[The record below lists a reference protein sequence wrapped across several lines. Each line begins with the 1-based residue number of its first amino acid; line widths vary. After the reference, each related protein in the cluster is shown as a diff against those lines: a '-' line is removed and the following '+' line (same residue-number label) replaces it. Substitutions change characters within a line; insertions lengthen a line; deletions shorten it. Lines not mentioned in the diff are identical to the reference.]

1 MTRRMTWS
9 PRFMKVLTVYLRIYS
24 DAFQQ
29 ALTGIRK
36 NAWTLLLPIGLL
48 EANGLATGLVIGALG
63 RLGQFVVWVVW
74 AAAASCYLYFL
85 GEVVAKSRVKLDEFG
100 RSVGAYFWSVANLFF
115 VYWVATLIVDLLVP
129 GPQKAVFS
137 QLLLL
142 AGVIL
147 LNAAP
152 EVIYQRGSYGGLETV
167 QRSVR
172 FLQANWIEWGI
183 PNLLILAAWWFTPR
197 DPLWN
202 LGTLGTILTA
212 LVEGS
217 LVHLVMVFRGH
228 LYAALDGTSH
238 RQRMY
243 RWRSTGAV

>member
-1 MTRRMTWS
+1 MN
-9 PRFMKVLTVYLRIYS
+9 VLTVYLRIYA

-36 NAWTLLLPIGLL
+36 NAWTLLLPIGLMFGWGITSRVL
-48 EANGLATGLVIGALG
+48 ASIGLGSGLVGGIVLG
-63 RLGQFVVWVVW
+63 LLLCAVI
-74 AAAASCYLYFL
+74 SCYLYFL

-100 RSVGAYFWSVANLFF
+100 RSVRAYFWSVANVFF
-115 VYWVATLIVDLLVP
+115 VYWIASLVIEVLVP
-129 GPQKAVFS
+129 RPQQAALS
-137 QLLLL
+137 QLLWW
-142 AGVIL
+142 AAVIL

-183 PNLLILAAWWFTPR
+183 PNLLVVGAWHLLRQYPLPPLGILGA
-197 DPLWN
+197 
-202 LGTLGTILTA
+202 ILVPV
-212 LVEGS
+212 LEGA

-228 LYAALDGTSH
+228 LFAALDGTSH

-243 RWRSTGAV
+243 RWRSSGTV

>member
-1 MTRRMTWS
+1 MN
-9 PRFMKVLTVYLRIYS
+9 VLTVYLRIYA
-24 DAFQQ
+24 DAFRQ
-29 ALTGIRK
+29 AVTGIGK

-48 EANGLATGLVIGALG
+48 EANELATGLVIGALG
-63 RLGQFVVWVVW
+63 RIGGFVVWIVW

-85 GEVVAKSRVKLDEFG
+85 GEVVAKSRVKFDEFG

-115 VYWVATLIVDLLVP
+115 VYWIASLLIELMAP
-129 GPQKAVFS
+129 PAQRSVFL
-137 QLLLL
+137 QLLQL
-142 AGVIL
+142 AVVIL

-183 PNLLILAAWWFTPR
+183 PNLLFLAIWWFLPR
-197 DPLWN
+197 YPLAS
-202 LGTLGTILTA
+202 LGLLGTIITGVIEGA
-212 LVEGS
+212 L
-217 LVHLVMVFRGH
+217 LHLVMVFRGY
-228 LYAALDGTSH
+228 LFAALDGTSH

-243 RWRSTGAV
+243 RYRSTGAV